1 MRDCRKRR
9 PSRRDERTAELRAKA
24 LLPSGSPGAGL
35 RLNCPG
41 IPVDKPLQDD
51 DVSLTQTRPHHLPD
65 SAAAPAF
72 LAGGGTMGAAIRA
85 FDWAS
90 SPLGAVS
97 RWPQALRTLV
107 GLMLTSTQPMFM
119 AWGTGRVWLYNDAF
133 VPILGRK
140 HPHALGQPAL
150 EVWSEAREE
159 LAPLFDHVFRGEPV
173 HMNDIS
179 LMLDRQGRLEEAHF
193 AFSYTPVRGSGGRV
207 EGLFGACIETT
218 EQVLA
223 DRRQAAA
230 QQRQQRLFE
239 QAPGFIAILRGPQHV
254 FEFVNESYL
263 RLAGHRELVGL
274 SVRAAFP
281 EVADQGFFDL
291 LDRVYASGERY
302 VASQVPVRLQS
313 SAEGTDERC
322 LDFVYEPITDAGGE
336 VTGIFV
342 EGHDVTETHRAQN
355 ELRANERRQ
364 ALLVQL
370 GDRFRELDE
379 PAELSFAAAELLG
392 RALGASRA
400 GYGRVDPAAE
410 TVVIGRDWSAPGIQ
424 SLAGAFRFR
433 DYGMCIDDLRRGEI
447 VVFGDPET
455 DPHARAHAD
464 APGPMGAQSLV
475 SVPVTEQGELVALLY
490 VAHATARD
498 WSVQEL
504 SLIREVAERTR
515 TAVERRRA
523 EKDLLALT
531 ASLEQQVA
539 QRTAERD
546 RVWRHSRDLLAVV
559 GADGIFRA
567 VNPAWTAL
575 LGHEAHELVGHS
587 FLEFIWPDDAQRTQA
602 GLNAAAAHADLSGF
616 ENRYRHKDGSPRWIS
631 WHTAVEGQLVY
642 AYGRDISTQKEQ
654 AQALQQA
661 EQALRQRQKLEAMGE
676 LTGGVAHDFNN
687 LLAVVS
693 NNLYLHRRLSPGCQ
707 DSPQLVAIARA
718 ADTGARLTRQLLAF
732 ARRQA
737 IRPEAILLQQELP
750 ELRQVLQATLGGSI
764 EIRLEVEADT
774 PAVKVDRSELEL
786 AIINL
791 AVNAK
796 DAMPAGGRLSIRAAR
811 VAAEAGGPDRVAIEV
826 SDTGHGIAPEI
837 LPRVLEPFFTTKE
850 AGRGTGL
857 GLSQVYGFA
866 TQAGGSFDISSRPGV
881 STTVTLILPATV
893 EPPSTDGSPRGM
905 DKQMLHARILLV
917 EDNPD
922 VGSTTRELL
931 QSAGCDVLHLPS
943 GDQARSF
950 LETALEDRVDL
961 VLSDIVMPGHVS
973 GVALAQWIKQHRPQL
988 PVLLATGYSTEMAVA
1003 TEQGLTVLQKPVP
1016 PDTLLD
1022 AVRQMLKA

>member
-1 MRDCRKRR
+1 MDQ
-9 PSRRDERTAELRAKA
+9 
-24 LLPSGSPGAGL
+24 
-35 RLNCPG
+35 
-41 IPVDKPLQDD
+41 PVPDD
-51 DVSLTQTRPHHLPD
+51 DVSLTQTRPQPPPD

-85 FDWAS
+85 YDWAS

-97 RWPQALRTLV
+97 RWPQPLRTLV

-119 AWGTGRVWLYNDAF
+119 AWGSGRIWLYNDAF

-150 EVWSEAREE
+150 EVWSEARDE
-159 LAPLFDHVFRGEPV
+159 LAPLFDHVFRGAPV

-193 AFSYTPVRGSGGRV
+193 AFSYTPVRGSAGRV
-207 EGLFGACIETT
+207 EGLFGTCIETT

-274 SVRAAFP
+274 TVRAAFP
-281 EVADQGFFDL
+281 EISDQGFFDL

-302 VASQVPVRLQS
+302 VANQVPVRLQANDDES
-313 SAEGTDERC
+313 DERC
-322 LDFVYEPITDAGGE
+322 LDFVYEPITDETGA

-355 ELRANERRQ
+355 QLRANERRQ

-379 PAELSFAAAELLG
+379 PADLSFAAAELLG

-400 GYGRVDPAAE
+400 GYGTVDAVAE
-410 TVVIGRDWSAPGIQ
+410 TVVIEREWSAPGIR

-433 DYGMCIDDLRRGEI
+433 DYGTFIDDLQRGE
-447 VVFGDPET
+447 VVVL
-455 DPHARAHAD
+455 AD
-464 APGPMGAQSLV
+464 AEKDPRTCDHAEALKAMSAQSLV
-475 SVPVTEQGELVALLY
+475 NVPVTEHGELVALLY
-490 VAHATARD
+490 LVHATPRD

-504 SLIREVAERTR
+504 SVIREVAERTR

-539 QRTAERD
+539 RRTAERD

-587 FLEFIWPDDAQRTQA
+587 FLEFVWPDDAQRTQA
-602 GLNAAAAHADLSGF
+602 GLDAAAAHADLSDF
-616 ENRYRHKDGSPRWIS
+616 ENRYRHKDGTPRWIS
-631 WHTAVEGQLVY
+631 WHTAVEGELVY
-642 AYGRDISTQKEQ
+642 AYGRDISKQKEQ

-661 EQALRQRQKLEAMGE
+661 EQVLRQRQKLEAMGE

-693 NNLYLHRRLSPGCQ
+693 NNLYLHRRLSPACQ
-707 DSPQLVAIARA
+707 HSPQLTAIARA

-764 EIRLEVEADT
+764 EIRLDVDADT
-774 PAVKVDRSELEL
+774 PAVNVDRSELEL

-796 DAMPAGGRLSIRAAR
+796 DAMPVGGTLSIRAAP
-811 VAAEAGGPDRVAIEV
+811 VAPAGAGGPPRVAIEV
-826 SDTGHGIAPEI
+826 SDTGQGIAPEI

-866 TQAGGSFDISSRPGV
+866 TQAGGSFDIASRPGV
-881 STTVTLILPATV
+881 STTVTLLLPATL
-893 EPPSTDGSPRGM
+893 EAPSADSSPRGV
-905 DKQMLHARILLV
+905 DEPMLQARILLV

-931 QSAGCDVLHLPS
+931 QAAGCEVLHLPT

-950 LETALEDRVDL
+950 LEAAPEDPVDL
-961 VLSDIVMPGHVS
+961 VLSDIVMPGHTS
-973 GVALAQWIKQHRPQL
+973 GVALAQWMRQHRPQL

-1003 TEQGLTVLQKPVP
+1003 TEQGFTVLQKPVP

-1022 AVRQMLKA
+1022 AVRQILKG